1 MKKTLLAAGAVLALS
16 SSFTVNA
23 AENDK
28 PQYLSDW
35 WHQSVNVVEAI
46 TPVSDRRSAMI
57 PTLSTKHSL
66 KKTGSTSMVMRM
78 RRYSSAVTPM
88 PKGIWNHGSPLFM
101 EIEPRFS
108 IDKLT
113 NTDLSFG
120 PFKGVVLRE
129 QLHLRHGS

>member
-35 WHQSVNVVEAI
+35 WHQSVNVVGSYHTRFGPQIRNDTYLEYEAFAKKDWFDFYGYADA
-46 TPVSDRRSAMI
+46 PVFFGGNSDA
-57 PTLSTKHSL
+57 
-66 KKTGSTSMVMRM
+66 
-78 RRYSSAVTPM
+78 
-88 PKGIWNHGSPLFM
+88 KGIWNHGSPLFM

-120 PFKGVVLRE
+120 PFKEWYFANR
-129 QLHLRHGS
+129 